1 MLESFDRQAACSHV
15 EQVQFVQVQV
25 AQASSQFWQWQT
37 WVSVV
42 VMDVNLL
49 GVVDRVLHDVS
60 DVVVGESVGH
70 LAPAADSLDE
80 VGAAKNAEVL
90 TDQRL
95 RQVEGFD
102 QLVDAPLALG
112 ELGDQGYPYWGGE
125 CPKELAR
132 LGVSVVQLRLSH
144 MRILA
149 YSNSL
154 TQVAERPV
162 CDALDG

>member
-1 MLESFDRQAACSHV
+1 MIRSQPAWRACCSRAAA
-15 EQVQFVQVQV
+15 FAALPV
-25 AQASSQFWQWQT
+25 AAGLRSAC
-37 WVSVV
+37 
-42 VMDVNLL
+42 LL
-49 GVVDRVLHDVS
+49 
-60 DVVVGESVGH
+60 H
-70 LAPAADSLDE
+70 LAAPADSLDE
-80 VGAAKNAEVL
+80 VGAAKNAKVL

-95 RQVEGFD
+95 RKVEGLD

-125 CPKELAR
+125 SPKELAR

-162 CDALDG
+162 CDALVG